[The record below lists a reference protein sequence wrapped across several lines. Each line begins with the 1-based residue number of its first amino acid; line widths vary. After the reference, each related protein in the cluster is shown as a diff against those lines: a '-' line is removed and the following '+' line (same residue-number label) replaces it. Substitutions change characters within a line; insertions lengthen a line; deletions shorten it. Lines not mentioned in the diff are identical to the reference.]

1 MPALRSNLRAV
12 LLTVILVVALIVT
25 TVLIYQGESPLLRS
39 GLGVALLAIIV
50 WTSTQ
55 LPKAERTSWTTP
67 EGPRRRF
74 HQLRS
79 QTVQLLA
86 EIRRLNGIAEDEK
99 RGFRDQRTAE
109 LEMEVIEARMRELL
123 GGVRAAAGV
132 TAPEDRDQSSEAP
145 TPAEAP

>member
-55 LPKAERTSWTTP
+55 LPRAERASWTTP

-109 LEMEVIEARMRELL
+109 LEMEAIEARMRELL
-123 GGVRAAAGV
+123 TGIRGAAGV
-132 TAPEDRDQSSEAP
+132 TSPADEP
-145 TPAEAP
+145 TKSPNA

>member
-12 LLTVILVVALIVT
+12 LLTVILVVALIIT
-25 TVLIYQGESPLLRS
+25 TVLIYQGDSPLLRS

-55 LPKAERTSWTTP
+55 LPKAEQTSWTTP

-74 HQLRS
+74 HRLRS

-109 LEMEVIEARMRELL
+109 LEMETIEARMRELL
-123 GGVRAAAGV
+123 GGLRAAAGV
-132 TAPEDRDQSSEAP
+132 TDPEDQANGSDAP
-145 TPAEAP
+145 ASAEAP

>member
-1 MPALRSNLRAV
+1 V
-12 LLTVILVVALIVT
+12 LLTVILIVALVVI
-25 TVLIYQGESPLLRS
+25 TVLIYQGDSPLLRS
-39 GLGVALLAIIV
+39 GLGVALLAVVV

-55 LPKAERTSWTTP
+55 LPRAERASWTTP

-109 LEMEVIEARMRELL
+109 LEMETIEARMRELL
-123 GGVRAAAGV
+123 SGIRAAAGV
-132 TAPEDRDQSSEAP
+132 ASPADEGNMSQAPSS
-145 TPAEAP
+145 AEAP

>member
-12 LLTVILVVALIVT
+12 LLTVILVVALIIT
-25 TVLIYQGESPLLRS
+25 TVLIYQGDSPLLRS

-55 LPKAERTSWTTP
+55 LPRAERASWTTP

-109 LEMEVIEARMRELL
+109 LEMETIEARMRELL
-123 GGVRAAAGV
+123 GGIRAAAGIASPADEDNKSQ
-132 TAPEDRDQSSEAP
+132 APSS
-145 TPAEAP
+145 AEAP